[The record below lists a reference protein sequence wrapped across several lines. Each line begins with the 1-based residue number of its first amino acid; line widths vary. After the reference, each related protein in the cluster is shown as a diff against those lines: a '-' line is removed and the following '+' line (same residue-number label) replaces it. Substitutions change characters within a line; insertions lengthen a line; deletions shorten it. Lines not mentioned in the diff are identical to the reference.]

1 MARARLKKIGEQVV
15 VITGAS
21 SGIGLVTAKEAA
33 RRGAR
38 VVLVA
43 RNEAA
48 LAHAVADIEAAG
60 GTAIHVVGDVANAD
74 DMERVAAT
82 AIEAYGGFDTWVNNA
97 STSIYGRLDEVH
109 LEDKRRMFDVVYWGV
124 VHGCR
129 AALPHLK
136 QRGGAIVNIG
146 SVTSDVALP
155 LLGAYSAAK
164 HAVKG
169 YTDALRIE
177 LEHVG
182 APVTVSLVKP
192 SSVDT
197 MFFEHA
203 RNYMDVEPQPVPPV
217 YAPELAAATILHCAE
232 HGTREL
238 NVGGAGRVMKLMRDA
253 SPRLMDK
260 ELATLGVSSQRSDR
274 PARGGGDN
282 LFDFAED
289 GRERGGYQGHV
300 MEHSLYGVVARNPWF
315 TLLAAVGV
323 GAAFALGA
331 RTRAS
336 KARKAEGRVTP
347 DLDEADA
354 DASSYQQ
361 YGNADLSPDR
371 GPEELVRGA
380 TVRGDTS
387 FTDAMMRGEV
397 QPAAAPRAREQSLA
411 RPVMAPLA
419 DAAGGTSTEDSAAA
433 SLLDA
438 SLGDTARL
446 AGMPPVRQNSGATET
461 GAHATDAERAAAR
474 AAGRGPA
481 RGKTD
486 EEWLLLG

>member
-1 MARARLKKIGEQVV
+1 MARARLKKVGEQVM

-33 RRGAR
+33 RRGAKL
-38 VVLVA
+38 VLVA
-43 RNEAA
+43 RNEPA
-48 LAHAVADIEAAG
+48 LARVVEEIEAAG
-60 GTAIHVVGDVANAD
+60 GTAVHVVADVASPE

-82 AIEAYGGFDTWVNNA
+82 AIESFGGFDTWVNNA

-109 LEDKRRMFDVVYWGV
+109 LADKRRMFDVVYWGV

-146 SVTSDVALP
+146 SVASDVALP

-182 APVTVSLVKP
+182 APITVSLVKP
-192 SSVDT
+192 ASIDT
-197 MFFEHA
+197 MFFAHA

-217 YAPELAAATILHCAE
+217 YAPELVAETILHCAE

-238 NVGGAGRVMKLMRDA
+238 NVGGAGRAMALMRDA
-253 SPRLMDK
+253 APRLMDK

-300 MEHSLYGVVARNPWF
+300 MEHSMYGVMARNPWF

-323 GAAFALGA
+323 GAAFALGS
-331 RTRAS
+331 R
-336 KARKAEGRVTP
+336 ARKHERRPKA
-347 DLDEADA
+347 DLDERDA

-361 YGNADLSPDR
+361 YGQQGNADLAPDR
-371 GPEELVRGA
+371 GPEELVRG
-380 TVRGDTS
+380 DTS
-387 FTDAMMRGEV
+387 YTDAMMRGEV
-397 QPAAAPRAREQSLA
+397 QPAAAPRVREQSLA
-411 RPVMAPLA
+411 RPVVAPLA
-419 DAAGGTSTEDSAAA
+419 DVGDTSTEDAAST

-438 SLGDTARL
+438 SLADTSRL
-446 AGMPPVRQNSGATET
+446 AEAPPVRQAVG
-461 GAHATDAERAAAR
+461 DAEGRA
-474 AAGRGPA
+474 G

-486 EEWLLLG
+486 EEWLQLG

>member
-33 RRGAR
+33 RRGAK

-60 GTAIHVVGDVANAD
+60 GTAIHVVGDVANPG

-82 AIEAYGGFDTWVNNA
+82 AIEAFGGFDTWVNNA

-109 LEDKRRMFDVVYWGV
+109 LEDKRRMFDVVYWGI

-136 QRGGAIVNIG
+136 QRGGSIVNIG
-146 SVTSDVALP
+146 SVASDVALP

-177 LEHVG
+177 LEHEG
-182 APVTVSLVKP
+182 APIAVSLVKP
-192 SSVDT
+192 ASIDT
-197 MFFEHA
+197 MFFTHA

-217 YAPELAAATILHCAE
+217 YAPELVAETILHCAE

-238 NVGGAGRVMKLMRDA
+238 NVGGAGRAMKLMRDMA
-253 SPRLMDK
+253 PRLMDK

-274 PARGGGDN
+274 PARDVGNDN

-289 GRERGGYQGHV
+289 GRERGGYRGHV
-300 MEHSLYGVVARNPWF
+300 KEHSVYGIVARNPWF

-323 GAAFALGA
+323 GAAFALGS
-331 RTRAS
+331 R
-336 KARKAEGRVTP
+336 ARKPQRNARA

-354 DASSYQQ
+354 DTDASSYQQ

-371 GPEELVRGA
+371 APEYL
-380 TVRGDTS
+380 VRGDTS

-411 RPVMAPLA
+411 RPAVAPLG
-419 DAAGGTSTEDSAAA
+419 DVGDTSTEDSPSS

-446 AGMPPVRQNSGATET
+446 ADVPPVRQNT
-461 GAHATDAERAAAR
+461 GAPGTDAERAAAR

>member
-1 MARARLKKIGEQVV
+1 MARARLKKVGEQVL

-33 RRGAR
+33 RRGAK

-43 RNEAA
+43 RNEPA
-48 LAHAVADIEAAG
+48 LARVVAEIEAAG
-60 GTAIHVVGDVANAD
+60 GTAIHVVADVASPE

-82 AIEAYGGFDTWVNNA
+82 AIESFGGFDTWVNNA

-177 LEHVG
+177 LAHEGV
-182 APVTVSLVKP
+182 PVAVSLVKP
-192 SSVDT
+192 ASIDT
-197 MFFEHA
+197 MFFAHS

-217 YAPELAAATILHCAE
+217 YAPELAAETILHCAE

-238 NVGGAGRVMKLMRDA
+238 NVGGAGRMMKLMRDF

-274 PARGGGDN
+274 PAVSGSDN

-289 GRERGGYQGHV
+289 GRERGGYRGRV
-300 MEHSLYGVVARNPWF
+300 MEHSVYGVMARNPWF

-331 RTRAS
+331 R
-336 KARKAEGRVTP
+336 ARTPQRRQAADLAEG
-347 DLDEADA
+347 DA

-361 YGNADLSPDR
+361 YGSADLSPDR
-371 GPEELVRGA
+371 GPEELVRG
-380 TVRGDTS
+380 DTS
-387 FTDAMMRGEV
+387 YTDALMRGEV
-397 QPAAAPRAREQSLA
+397 QPAAAPRAREHSLA
-411 RPVMAPLA
+411 RPSMAPLA
-419 DAAGGTSTEDSAAA
+419 DVGGTSTEDAAA
-433 SLLDA
+433 TSLLDA
-438 SLGDTARL
+438 SLADTARL
-446 AGMPPVRQNSGATET
+446 ADVPQVRQDT
-461 GAHATDAERAAAR
+461 GAPAGGAESRT
-474 AAGRGPA
+474 A

-486 EEWLLLG
+486 EEWLQLG